1 MKRPVSVQIAGQK
14 YTLRSDAEEPTVRA
28 LAAFVD
34 ARFKRGPEADPRRP
48 DTQALAILTA
58 LQIAE
63 ELFDERE
70 ETGELKRQI
79 RDKGQSLL
87 QFLERE
93 GGV

>member
-14 YTLRSDAEEPTVRA
+14 YTLRSDAEESEVKA

-34 ARFKRGPEADPRRP
+34 GRFKQIQRQTRTA

-63 ELFDERE
+63 VLFGERKQ
-70 ETGELKRQI
+70 TAALKRQI
-79 RDKGQSLL
+79 REKSRTLL

>member
-14 YTLRSDAEEPTVRA
+14 YTLRSDADDSRVRA
-28 LAAFVD
+28 LASFVD
-34 ARFKRGPEADPRRP
+34 ARFKEIQKQTRNP

-63 ELFDERE
+63 LLFDERE
-70 ETGELKRQI
+70 ETQALKKRI
-79 RDKGQSLL
+79 KDKGHFLL

>member
-14 YTLRSDAEEPTVRA
+14 YTLRSDAEEPKVRA
-28 LAAFVD
+28 LASFVD
-34 ARFKRGPEADPRRP
+34 ARLREVQKQTRNP

-63 ELFDERE
+63 ILFNERE
-70 ETGELKRQI
+70 EIAELKKRI
-79 RDKGQSLL
+79 RDKGHFLL

>member
-14 YTLRSDAEEPTVRA
+14 YTLRSDAEDAKVRA
-28 LAAFVD
+28 LASFVD
-34 ARFKRGPEADPRRP
+34 ARFKEIQRQTRTA

-63 ELFDERE
+63 QLFGERE
-70 ETGELKRQI
+70 ATAALKKQI
-79 RDKGQSLL
+79 RDKGHFLL

>member
-14 YTLRSDAEEPTVRA
+14 YTLRSDAEDSRVRA
-28 LAAFVD
+28 LASFVD
-34 ARFKRGPEADPRRP
+34 ARFKEVQKQTRIA

-63 ELFDERE
+63 QLFDERE
-70 ETGELKRQI
+70 ETSALKKRI
-79 RDKGQSLL
+79 RDKGHFLL